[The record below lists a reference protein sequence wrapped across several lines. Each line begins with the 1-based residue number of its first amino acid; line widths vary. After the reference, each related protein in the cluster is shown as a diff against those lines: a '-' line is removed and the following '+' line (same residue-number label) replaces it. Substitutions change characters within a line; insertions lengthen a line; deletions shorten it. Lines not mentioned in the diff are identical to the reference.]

1 MAFSKLDWQE
11 TILRGAGKDLSH
23 AEMRILMTM
32 STYADSRSG
41 GSIHPGK
48 KRIAD
53 DTGCSRTTVDD
64 AIRKF
69 IERGY
74 LRLTQQG
81 GNQVRRGYANV
92 YKLTYPKWVLGNDT
106 RTPATGHEESESSP
120 QGDSPLDEGPHS
132 LDTRPPVSGHEA
144 PQPLGSHPVIDP
156 VIYPVNMGALNSPS
170 LSDASRN
177 LPVNLSEPARAE
189 LVEAIQSLA
198 DALITDCPPEEYE
211 EAEEHL
217 HSAIALH
224 LGDEAQDLWVH
235 EWKVAGPQTTPA
247 GAEKK
252 LNHFIGHM
260 VKTGY
265 PITAMEGAA

>member
-1 MAFSKLDWQE
+1 MGFSKLDWQE

-32 STYADSRSG
+32 STYADSRNG

-120 QGDSPLDEGPHS
+120 QGDASLDQGPHS
-132 LDTRPPVSGHEA
+132 LDTRTPVSGHEA
-144 PQPLGSHPVIDP
+144 PQSLGSHPVIDP

-170 LSDASRN
+170 LSDTPRN
-177 LPVNLSEPARAE
+177 RPVILPDPARADLIE
-189 LVEAIQSLA
+189 SIQLSA
-198 DALITDCPPEEYE
+198 ETMGSTYSPEEHCA
-211 EAEEHL
+211 AEDDL

-224 LGDEAQDLWVH
+224 LGDEAQELWEH

-247 GAEKK
+247 GAEQK

-260 VKTGY
+260 VKTGC